1 MMKSSLVMIKKEM
14 KVVKPTN
21 LIHLCPSETIL
32 LESADVVT
40 KLGEKSM
47 WFTDFALKIE
57 CNDGMVKVSG
67 FIDEVLPLLDSLAK
81 SFADNIK
88 ETNSNNISFYF
99 YPLYDHL
106 DLLAKMHAP
115 SALNILRFIISF
127 LSGKSNNNKDCLL
140 VGSFAYDFLDH
151 FEKLPMALKDIHHFP
166 DFLFFMPLTTY
177 VINHQE
183 HKAHLI
189 AYGFDDKITKKRFI
203 DTQHIINKSKNNEH
217 NIIIKHEWQNLL
229 NKTKVDIN
237 DHDFGL
243 IIEKCQ
249 RHIAI
254 GDVYQIVPSRTF
266 ACDIKDPLKAYELLR
281 QFNPSPYMFYMHT
294 KNFTLLGA
302 SPETFIKVENNKL
315 SIRPIAGTRR
325 RGFLANGQFDQ
336 ELDSRNQASLCLDEK
351 ELAEHMMLIDLARN
365 DISSVCKYKSRI
377 VKRLLNVD
385 KFSHVMHL
393 VSEIEGD
400 LRNDCHALSAYQASM
415 NMGTLMGAPK
425 IKAASILRQIEK
437 TKRGFYGGAIGY
449 IDAAG
454 DMDTAI
460 IIRSAL
466 VQKNIAYVRAGC
478 GVVYDSN
485 IDFEVEETVNKAQS
499 TLKAL
504 IMAGES

>member
-1 MMKSSLVMIKKEM
+1 MKASLTMIKEEI
-14 KVVKPTN
+14 KVVNPTN
-21 LIHLCPSETIL
+21 LINLCPNETIL

-57 CNDGMVKVSG
+57 CNDGFIKVTA
-67 FIDEVLPLLDSLAK
+67 FIDEILPLLDSLAK
-81 SFADNIK
+81 SFPDNIK
-88 ETNSNNISFYF
+88 ETNNNDISFYF

-127 LSGKSNNNKDCLL
+127 LSQKSSNNKDCLL

-151 FEKLPMALKDIHHFP
+151 FEKLPMAIKDIHHFP

-177 VINHQE
+177 VIHHQE
-183 HKAHLI
+183 DKAHLI
-189 AYGFDDKITKKRFI
+189 AYGFDDSMTKKRFI
-203 DTQHIINKSKNNEH
+203 DIKDIINKIKNNDNH
-217 NIIIKHEWQNLL
+217 IIIKHEWQNFI
-229 NKTKVDIN
+229 NKTSVDIN
-237 DHDFGL
+237 DHEFGL
-243 IIEKCQ
+243 MIEKCQ
-249 RHIAI
+249 QHIAI

-266 ACDIKDPLKAYELLR
+266 SCDIKNPLKAYDLLR
-281 QFNPSPYMFYMHT
+281 KFNPSPYMFYMHT
-294 KNFTLLGA
+294 KDFILLGA

-325 RGFLANGQFDQ
+325 RGFLNNGQFDQ
-336 ELDSRNQASLCLDEK
+336 ELDSRNQVSLCLDEK
-351 ELAEHMMLIDLARN
+351 ELAEHMMLVDLARN
-365 DISSVCKYKSRI
+365 DISSVCKSKSRI
-377 VKRLLNVD
+377 IKRLLNVD

-400 LRNDCHALSAYQASM
+400 LHHDFDALSAYQASM

-449 IDAAG
+449 INASG

-478 GVVYDSN
+478 GIVYDSN
-485 IDFEVEETVNKAQS
+485 IDFEIEETVNKAQS